1 MAAGRASA
9 GASSNQSGG
18 PNGPPSPIISHRA
31 KWDARNPHGVNAMT
45 DNVIQRNWQE
55 LIRPDK
61 LQVATGSNPRREAT
75 VVAEP
80 LERGFGLTLG
90 NALRRIL
97 LSSLQGA
104 AVQSVHIDGVLHE
117 FSSISGVREDVTD
130 IVLNIKDIAI
140 KMQGEGPKRMV
151 VKKQGPGQVTAG
163 DIQTVGDIVILNPD
177 LVLCTLD
184 EGAEIRME
192 FTVSTGKGY
201 VPAER
206 NRPEDAPIG
215 LIPVDSLFSPVRKV
229 SYKVENTREGQ
240 ILDYDKLTMQIETN
254 GAVSPE
260 DALAYAARILQD
272 QLNVFVNFEEPKKEI
287 GAAESIPDLAFNPAF
302 LKKVDELELS
312 VRSANC
318 LKNDN
323 IVYIGDLV
331 QKTEAE
337 MLRTP
342 NFGRKSL
349 NEIKEVL
356 AQMGL
361 HLGME
366 VPGWPPDNIDEL
378 AKRFEDHY

>member
-1 MAAGRASA
+1 MVQA
-9 GASSNQSGG
+9 
-18 PNGPPSPIISHRA
+18 
-31 KWDARNPHGVNAMT
+31 
-45 DNVIQRNWQE
+45 NWQN
-55 LIRPDK
+55 LIKPSK
-61 LQVATGSNPRREAT
+61 LQVEIGHNASTATL
-75 VVAEP
+75 VAEP

-104 AVQSVHIDGVLHE
+104 AVTSIQIDGVLHE
-117 FSSISGVREDVTD
+117 FSSIPGVREDVTD
-130 IVLNIKDIAI
+130 IVLNVKSLAI
-140 KMQGEGPKRMV
+140 KMPADAGVKRLTLRAS
-151 VKKQGPGQVTAG
+151 GPGEVKASQITQVA
-163 DIQTVGDIVILNPD
+163 DVEILNPD

-184 EGAEIRME
+184 QGASIRIE
-192 FTVSTGKGY
+192 FTVASGKGY
-201 VPAER
+201 VPADK
-206 NRPEDAPIG
+206 NRPDDAPIG

-240 ILDYDKLTMQIETN
+240 ILDYDKLTMTVETN
-254 GAVSPE
+254 GALSAETAVG
-260 DALAYAARILQD
+260 LAARILVD
-272 QLNVFVNFEEPKKEI
+272 QLGTFIGFEEPTEAKKDEPKP
-287 GAAESIPDLAFNPAF
+287 ELAFNPAL

-356 AQMGL
+356 SNMGL

-366 VPGWPPDNIDEL
+366 IPNWPPENIEDL
-378 AKRFEDHY
+378 VKRLEEPY

>member
-1 MAAGRASA
+1 
-9 GASSNQSGG
+9 
-18 PNGPPSPIISHRA
+18 
-31 KWDARNPHGVNAMT
+31 MT
-45 DNVIQRNWQE
+45 IQKNWQE
-55 LIRPDK
+55 LIKPNK
-61 LQVATGSNPRREAT
+61 LEIALGDDPKRIATI
-75 VVAEP
+75 VAEP

-104 AVQSVHIDGVLHE
+104 AITSVHIDGVLHE
-117 FSSISGVREDVTD
+117 FSSIPGVREDVTD

-140 KMQGEGPKRMV
+140 KMQGDGPKRMTL
-151 VKKQGPGQVTAG
+151 KKQGPGQVTAG
-163 DIQTVGDIVILNPD
+163 DISTPGDIQVLNPN
-177 LVLCTLD
+177 LVICTLD
-184 EGAEIRME
+184 DGAEIRME
-192 FTVSTGKGY
+192 FTVATGKGY

-206 NRPEDAPIG
+206 NRAEDAPIG
-215 LIPVDSLFSPVRKV
+215 LIPVDSLYSPVKKV
-229 SYKVENTREGQ
+229 SYRIENTREGQ
-240 ILDYDKLTMQIETN
+240 VLDYDKLTMTLETN
-254 GAVSPE
+254 GAISPE
-260 DALAYAARILQD
+260 DSVAYAARILQD
-272 QLNVFVNFEEPKKEI
+272 QLNVFVNFEEPRREE
-287 GAAESIPDLAFNPAF
+287 AQTSIPELAFNPAL

-323 IVYIGDLV
+323 IVYIGDLI

-366 VPGWPPDNIDEL
+366 VTGWPPDNIEEL
-378 AKRFEDHY
+378 AKRFEEHY

>member
-1 MAAGRASA
+1 
-9 GASSNQSGG
+9 
-18 PNGPPSPIISHRA
+18 
-31 KWDARNPHGVNAMT
+31 MT
-45 DNVIQRNWQE
+45 IQKNWQE
-55 LIRPDK
+55 LIKPNK
-61 LQVATGSNPRREAT
+61 LEIALGDDPKRIATI
-75 VVAEP
+75 VAEP

-104 AVQSVHIDGVLHE
+104 AITSVHIDGVLHE
-117 FSSISGVREDVTD
+117 FSSIPGVREDVTD

-140 KMQGEGPKRMV
+140 KMQGDGPKRMTL
-151 VKKQGPGQVTAG
+151 KKQGPGQVTAG
-163 DIQTVGDIVILNPD
+163 DISTPGDIQVLNPN
-177 LVLCTLD
+177 LVICTLD
-184 EGAEIRME
+184 DGAEIRME
-192 FTVSTGKGY
+192 FTVATGKGY

-206 NRPEDAPIG
+206 NRAEDAPIG
-215 LIPVDSLFSPVRKV
+215 LIPVDSLYSPVKKV
-229 SYKVENTREGQ
+229 SYRIENTREGQ
-240 ILDYDKLTMQIETN
+240 VLDYDKLTMTLETN
-254 GAVSPE
+254 GAISPE
-260 DALAYAARILQD
+260 DSVAYAARILQD
-272 QLNVFVNFEEPKKEI
+272 QLNVFVNFEEPRREE
-287 GAAESIPDLAFNPAF
+287 AQTSIPELAFNPAL

-323 IVYIGDLV
+323 IVYIGDLI

-366 VPGWPPDNIDEL
+366 VTGWPPDNIEEL
-378 AKRFEDHY
+378 AKSFEEHY